1 MVSLGSFSEIGKFE
15 GRLQCRGVMKGLDD
29 VVSFGSFSETGNFE
43 GRLQCRGVMKG
54 FDDVVSFGQVALK
67 LFVIYPREEA
77 WWAVHV

>member
-1 MVSLGSFSEIGKFE
+1 MMWSVLVHFL
-15 GRLQCRGVMKGLDD
+15 RQ
-29 VVSFGSFSETGNFE
+29 GNLKE

-54 FDDVVSFGQVALK
+54 FDGVVSFGQVALK